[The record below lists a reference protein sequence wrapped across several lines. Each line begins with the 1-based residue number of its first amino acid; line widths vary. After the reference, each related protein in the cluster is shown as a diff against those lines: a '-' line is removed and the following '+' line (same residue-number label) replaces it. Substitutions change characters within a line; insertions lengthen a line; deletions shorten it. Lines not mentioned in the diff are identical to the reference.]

1 MAGSVGSK
9 NLYPLNFFNHKYNVQ
24 AAIKLDTSGFSYL
37 HINHSIH
44 FTEKQN
50 IICTSLMVFQQS
62 FLSCI

>member
-50 IICTSLMVFQQS
+50 IIAQA
-62 FLSCI
+62 

>member
-1 MAGSVGSK
+1 MAGSVSSK
-9 NLYPLNFFNHKYNVQ
+9 NSLSIEFFNHKYNVQ

-50 IICTSLMVFQQS
+50 IIAQA
-62 FLSCI
+62 